1 MHIQERLR
9 QRLEFV
15 YGADRAPAI
24 FERIQ
29 NLAQTLMNSASTKVV
44 QSAALNL
51 DHRDSMLICYGDH
64 VRRSGEVPLRTL
76 YHFLKQTIHPTIS
89 SVHIL
94 PFYPYT
100 SDDGFSVVDYLAV
113 NPDLGTWDDIERLRT
128 DFRLMFDAVFNH
140 ISSQSTW
147 FQGFL
152 QNQPPYAEYFHVV
165 DPSID
170 LSMVTRPRALPLLT
184 PYETPSG
191 VKHVWTTFS
200 ADQIDVNAANPDV
213 LLELL
218 NALLFYVRHGAAYIR
233 LDAIAF
239 LWKEIGTP
247 CIHLPQTHAIIQIMR
262 DLLDWVAPE
271 VILITETNV
280 PHVENISYF
289 GDGMNEAQMV
299 YQFSLPPLTLHTF
312 HTGDTGALTRW
323 AKTIRRLSER
333 TTFFNFLASH
343 DGIGVRPAIG
353 LISDAEIDA
362 LVQRTLAHGGRVSY
376 KNNPDGSQ
384 SPYEMNITYFDAI
397 TDPGVTERDPQS
409 AVKRFLCSQA
419 IMLAM
424 IGMPGIYFHSLF
436 GSRNWTEGV
445 NKLGHNRA
453 INRQKLNADTLLH
466 ELRDSNSLRHAVFSG
481 YMALLRAR
489 TASTAFHP
497 LGEQRVLE
505 LDSGVFALERV
516 SLDGNERVIALH
528 NVTDREIVLALASPA
543 HDLLTQQRLTSSI
556 SLTPY
561 QIAWLQV
568 SFCD

>member
-1 MHIQERLR
+1 MHIQERMR
-9 QRLEFV
+9 HRLEFL
-15 YGADRAPAI
+15 YGVDRATTV

-29 NLAQTLMNSASTKVV
+29 NLAQTFLSSASTEAPQSTALKV
-44 QSAALNL
+44 

-64 VRRSGEVPLRTL
+64 VHRPGEAPLRTL
-76 YHFLKQTIHPTIS
+76 HDFLRQTIHPTIS

-113 NPDLGTWDDIERLRT
+113 NPDLGGWNDIEHLRS

-140 ISSQSTW
+140 ISSKSAW

-152 QNQPPYAEYFHVV
+152 KDQPPYAHYFHVV
-165 DPSID
+165 DPSLD
-170 LSMVTRPRALPLLT
+170 LSIVTRPRTHPLLS
-184 PYETPSG
+184 PFETPSG
-191 VKHVWTTFS
+191 IKHVWTTFS
-200 ADQIDVNAANPDV
+200 ADQIDVNASNPDV
-213 LLELL
+213 LVELL
-218 NALLFYVRHGAAYIR
+218 NALLFYVRQGASYIR

-239 LWKEIGTP
+239 LWKEIGTT
-247 CIHLPQTHAIIQIMR
+247 CIHLPQTHVIIQLMR
-262 DLLDWVAPE
+262 DLLDWVAPD

-289 GDGMNEAQMV
+289 GDGTNEAQMV

-312 HTGDTGALTRW
+312 HTGDTSALTRW
-323 AKTIRRLSER
+323 AKTIHRLSER

-343 DGIGVRPAIG
+343 DGIGVRPAVG
-353 LISDAEIDA
+353 LISDAEVDA

-397 TDPGVTERDPQS
+397 TDPAITERDPQV

-424 IGMPGIYFHSLF
+424 IGIPGIYFHSLF
-436 GSRNWTEGV
+436 GSRNWTDGV
-445 NKLGHNRA
+445 RQLGHNRA
-453 INRQKLNADTLLH
+453 INRQKLDADSLLH
-466 ELRDSNSLRHAVFSG
+466 ELHEPNSLRNAVFSG

-497 LGEQRVLE
+497 LGDQRVLE
-505 LDSGVFALERV
+505 LETGVFALERV
-516 SLDGNERVIALH
+516 SPDGKVRVLALH
-528 NVTDREIVLALASPA
+528 NVTDRAIALSLSSPSR
-543 HDLLTQQRLTSSI
+543 DLLSQQRFNSSI
-556 SLTPY
+556 TLAPY
-561 QIAWLQV
+561 QAAWLQAEL
-568 SFCD
+568 

>member
-15 YGADRAPAI
+15 YGADQAPSI

-29 NLAQTLMNSASTKVV
+29 NLAQTFSGSASTQAA
-44 QSAALNL
+44 QSAALKV
-51 DHRDSMLICYGDH
+51 DHRDAMLICYGDH
-64 VRRSGEVPLRTL
+64 VQRSGEAPLRTL
-76 YHFLKQTIHPTIS
+76 HKFLTQTIHPTIS

-100 SDDGFSVVDYLAV
+100 SDDGFSVIDYLAV
-113 NPDLGTWDDIERLRT
+113 NPDLGTWDDIDQLRT

-140 ISSQSTW
+140 ISSKSAW
-147 FQGFL
+147 FDGFL
-152 QNQPPYAEYFHVV
+152 NDQPPYAEYFHVV

-170 LSMVTRPRALPLLT
+170 LSMVTRPRTLPLLS
-184 PYETPSG
+184 PYETRSG
-191 VKHVWTTFS
+191 TKHVWTTFS

-218 NALLFYVRHGAAYIR
+218 SALLFYVRHGAAFIR

-239 LWKEIGTP
+239 LWKEIGTA

-262 DLLDWVAPE
+262 DLLDWVAPD

-280 PHVENISYF
+280 PHAENISYF
-289 GDGMNEAQMV
+289 GDGANEAQMV

-312 HTGDTGALTRW
+312 HTGDTSALTRW

-397 TDPGVTERDPQS
+397 TDPAVTERDPQI
-409 AVKRFLCSQA
+409 AVRRFLCSQA

-445 NKLGHNRA
+445 SQLGHNRA
-453 INRQKLNADTLLH
+453 INREKLNADALLR
-466 ELRDSNSLRHAVFSG
+466 ELSDANSVRNAVFSG

-489 TASTAFHP
+489 TKSPAFHP
-497 LGEQRVLE
+497 LGDQRVLE
-505 LDSGVFALERV
+505 LDAGVFALERV
-516 SLDGNERVIALH
+516 SPDGKDRVIALN
-528 NVTDREIVLALASPA
+528 NVTDREITLPLPSPSR
-543 HDLLTQQRLTSSI
+543 DLLTQQTFSAAVALA
-556 SLTPY
+556 PY
-561 QIAWLQV
+561 QTAWLQV
-568 SFCD
+568 ES

>member
-9 QRLEFV
+9 QRLEFI
-15 YGADRAPAI
+15 YGADRAVSI

-29 NLAQTLMNSASTKVV
+29 NLAETFINATSTTSV
-44 QSAALNL
+44 QSTTLNV

-64 VRRSGEVPLRTL
+64 VQRPGQAPLRTL
-76 YHFLKQTIHPTIS
+76 HEFLKQTIHPTIS
-89 SVHIL
+89 SIHIL

-113 NPDLGTWDDIERLRT
+113 NPDLGTWDDIEHLRP

-140 ISSQSTW
+140 ISSKSAW

-152 QNQPPYAEYFHVV
+152 QDQHPYTEYFHVV

-170 LSMVTRPRALPLLT
+170 LSMVTRPRTHPLLT

-191 VKHVWTTFS
+191 LKHVWTTFS

-218 NALLFYVRHGAAYIR
+218 NALLFYVKRGAAYIR

-239 LWKEIGTP
+239 LWKEIGTT

-262 DLLDWVAPE
+262 DLLDWVAPD

-280 PHVENISYF
+280 PHAENISYF
-289 GDGMNEAQMV
+289 GDGTNEAQMV

-312 HTGDTGALTRW
+312 HTGDTSALTRW
-323 AKTIRRLSER
+323 AKTIHRLSER

-376 KNNPDGSQ
+376 KNNSDGSQ

-397 TDPGVTERDPQS
+397 TDPAVTERDPQV

-436 GSRNWTEGV
+436 GSRNWTAGV
-445 NKLGHNRA
+445 TELGHNRA
-453 INRQKLNADTLLH
+453 INRQKLNADTLLR
-466 ELRDSNSLRHAVFSG
+466 ELSDSSSLRHAVFSG

-489 TASTAFHP
+489 TTSPAFHP

-516 SLDGNERVIALH
+516 SPDGKDRVIVLN
-528 NVTDREIVLALASPA
+528 NVTDREIALPLSSPSR
-543 HDLLTQQRLTSSI
+543 DLLTQQSVASLI
-556 SLTPY
+556 SLAPY
-561 QIAWLQV
+561 QTAWLQV
-568 SFCD
+568 HS